1 MNDNQLTISQ
11 WSLILVLFL
20 MQVFAFGFPVFS
32 LPFVYSGAIE
42 EFGWTRQ
49 EAVLLTSFKFY
60 VSAVAA
66 LIVGRLLDIV
76 NPKYVVGA
84 SAFFGVLAMAG
95 FLLADNLFVYYS
107 LGILLGL
114 NGTGMAVSVN
124 VIVSRSFEKAT
135 GTILGIV
142 LSGTS
147 VAGMVL
153 PIIMAP
159 LMVTIG
165 WRTAMAF
172 LSCGIWL
179 LALPVWL
186 VLSRK
191 GSLIDTRLGKQSDS
205 ESKTG
210 MWNHMKKLSMTRDFW
225 LIFIGVFMVMG
236 VDQALVQ
243 NQVLFLQS
251 EKGLNLGMV
260 AWGASL
266 LAGMGIGAKVLFGLL
281 FDRLS
286 ILGITICYL
295 SLAVSVGLSFTV
307 TGVVSMLAFMT
318 VRGIAH
324 GGLIVAG
331 PVLLKHRYG
340 VQNLGINL
348 GIFMLATSIGFG
360 FCPSF
365 MANLAD
371 NSGSYSG
378 AFALGTA
385 AVFVAAILLLPV
397 KPLKREKLFN
407 DQLTINNKQS
417 AGGQK
422 KGL

>member
-1 MNDNQLTISQ
+1 MEVLRGAILGKELRGQ
-11 WSLILVLFL
+11 WPLILVLFL
-20 MQVFAFGFPVFS
+20 MQVFAFGFPTFA

-66 LIVGRLLDIV
+66 LIVGRLLDTI
-76 NPKYVVGA
+76 NPKYVITV
-84 SAFFGVLAMAG
+84 SAFLGALGMIG
-95 FLLADNLFVYYS
+95 FLSADRLPVYYS
-107 LGILLGL
+107 LGVLLGL

-124 VIVSRSFEKAT
+124 VVVGRSFEKST
-135 GTILGIV
+135 GTMLGII

-147 VAGMVL
+147 VAGMIL
-153 PIIMAP
+153 PILMAP

-165 WRTAMAF
+165 WRPTMAV

-179 LALPVWL
+179 VALPAWL

-191 GSLIDTRLGKQSDS
+191 GSLIDTRLRKQSFS
-205 ESKTG
+205 ATKTG
-210 MWNHMKKLSMTRDFW
+210 MWNHIKKLSVTRDFW
-225 LIFIGVFMVMG
+225 FIFIGVFLIMG
-236 VDQALVQ
+236 VDQSLIQ

-266 LAGMGIGAKVLFGLL
+266 LAGVGIGAKVFFGLL

-286 ILGITICYL
+286 ILGIIICYL
-295 SLAVSVGLSFTV
+295 LLAVSVGLSFTV
-307 TGVVSMLAFMT
+307 AGIATMLIFMT

-331 PVLLKHRYG
+331 TVLLKHRYG
-340 VQNLGINL
+340 IQNLGINL
-348 GIFMLATSIGFG
+348 GIFMLATTIGFG

-365 MANLAD
+365 MANMAD
-371 NSGSYSG
+371 KSGSYSG
-378 AFALGTA
+378 AFALGTV
-385 AVFVAAILLLPV
+385 AVFVAAILLFPV
-397 KPLKREKLFN
+397 KPRSIP
-407 DQLTINNKQS
+407 T
-417 AGGQK
+417 AAK
-422 KGL
+422 K

>member
-1 MNDNQLTISQ
+1 MAGQEAIESQKDLQSTILRKELRGQ
-11 WSLILVLFL
+11 WPLILVLFL
-20 MQVFAFGFPVFS
+20 MQVFAFGFPTFA
-32 LPFVYSGAIE
+32 LPFIYSGAID
-42 EFGWTRQ
+42 EFGWTRN

-60 VSAVAA
+60 VAAVAA

-76 NPKYVVGA
+76 NPKYIVAVSALLGA
-84 SAFFGVLAMAG
+84 LAMVG
-95 FLLADNLFVYYS
+95 FLLADSLPVYYS

-124 VIVSRSFEKAT
+124 VIVSRSFEKST
-135 GTILGIV
+135 GTMLGIV

-147 VAGMVL
+147 VAGMIL
-153 PIIMAP
+153 PILMAP
-159 LMVTIG
+159 LMMTIG
-165 WRTAMAF
+165 WRPAVAV

-179 LALPVWL
+179 LALPAWL

-191 GSLIDTRLGKQSDS
+191 GSLIDTRLGRHSVS
-205 ESKTG
+205 AAKTG

-225 LIFIGVFMVMG
+225 FIFIGVFLVMG

-251 EKGLNLGMV
+251 EKGLNLEMV

-266 LAGMGIGAKVLFGLL
+266 LAGVGIGAKVLFGML

-295 SLAVSVGLSFTV
+295 CLAVSVGLSFTV
-307 TGVVSMLAFMT
+307 AGVASMLVFMT

-331 PVLLKHRYG
+331 TVLLKHRYG

-348 GIFMLATSIGFG
+348 GILMLATSIGFG
-360 FCPSF
+360 FWPPF
-365 MANLAD
+365 MANMAD
-371 NSGSYSG
+371 KSGSYSG

-385 AVFVAAILLLPV
+385 AVFAAAILLFPV
-397 KPLKREKLFN
+397 KPGK
-407 DQLTINNKQS
+407 
-417 AGGQK
+417 GGHP
-422 KGL
+422 

>member
-1 MNDNQLTISQ
+1 MTGQEAIEPQENAPGAILRKELRGQ
-11 WSLILVLFL
+11 WPLVLVLFL
-20 MQVFAFGFPVFS
+20 MQVFAFGFPTFA

-60 VSAVAA
+60 VSAIAA
-66 LIVGRLLDIV
+66 LMVGRLLDII
-76 NPKYVVGA
+76 NPRYVIAV
-84 SAFFGVLAMAG
+84 SAFLGALAMVG
-95 FLLADNLFVYYS
+95 FSLADRLPIYYS
-107 LGILLGL
+107 LGVLLGL

-124 VIVSRSFEKAT
+124 VIVGRSFEKST

-147 VAGMVL
+147 VAGMIL
-153 PIIMAP
+153 PILMAP

-165 WRTAMAF
+165 WRPAMAL

-179 LALPVWL
+179 VALPAWL

-191 GSLIDTRLGKQSDS
+191 GSPIDTRLRKQSFS
-205 ESKTG
+205 ATKTG
-210 MWNHMKKLSMTRDFW
+210 MWNHIKELSVTRDFW
-225 LIFIGVFMVMG
+225 FIFIGVFLIMG
-236 VDQALVQ
+236 VDQSLIQ
-243 NQVLFLQS
+243 NQVLFLES

-266 LAGMGIGAKVLFGLL
+266 LAGVGIGAKILFGQL

-286 ILGITICYL
+286 ILGIIICYL
-295 SLAVSVGLSFTV
+295 LLAVSVGLSFAVAGIAT
-307 TGVVSMLAFMT
+307 MLIFMT

-331 PVLLKHRYG
+331 TVLLKHRYG
-340 VQNLGINL
+340 IQNLGINL
-348 GIFMLATSIGFG
+348 GIFLLATSLGFG

-365 MANLAD
+365 MANMAD
-371 NSGSYSG
+371 KSGTYSG
-378 AFALGTA
+378 AFALGTI
-385 AVFVAAILLLPV
+385 AVFVAAILLFPV
-397 KPLKREKLFN
+397 RTKS
-407 DQLTINNKQS
+407 IH
-417 AGGQK
+417 AAVK
-422 KGL
+422 K

>member
-1 MNDNQLTISQ
+1 MTGQGAIEPQENVEGSIFRKELREQWPLIS
-11 WSLILVLFL
+11 VLFL
-20 MQVFAFGFPVFS
+20 MQVFAFGFPTFA

-66 LIVGRLLDIV
+66 LFVGRLLDII
-76 NPKYVVGA
+76 NPKYVIAV
-84 SAFFGVLAMAG
+84 SAFLGALAMVG
-95 FLLADNLFVYYS
+95 FLSADRLLVYYS

-124 VIVSRSFEKAT
+124 VVVGRSFEKST
-135 GTILGIV
+135 GIMLGMV

-147 VAGMVL
+147 VAGMIL
-153 PIIMAP
+153 PILMAP

-165 WRTAMAF
+165 WRPAMAV

-179 LALPVWL
+179 VAVPAWL

-191 GSLIDTRLGKQSDS
+191 GSLIDTRLRKQSFS
-205 ESKTG
+205 AARTG
-210 MWNHMKKLSMTRDFW
+210 MWNYMKELSVTRDFW
-225 LIFIGVFMVMG
+225 FIFIGVFFIMG
-236 VDQALVQ
+236 VDQSLIQ

-266 LAGMGIGAKVLFGLL
+266 LAGVGIGAKVFFGLL

-286 ILGITICYL
+286 ILGIIICYL
-295 SLAVSVGLSFTV
+295 LLAVSVGLSFAVAGIAT
-307 TGVVSMLAFMT
+307 MLIFMT

-324 GGLIVAG
+324 GGLIIAG
-331 PVLLKHRYG
+331 TVLLKHRYG
-340 VQNLGINL
+340 IQNLGINL
-348 GIFMLATSIGFG
+348 GIFLLATSIGFG
-360 FCPSF
+360 FCPPF
-365 MANLAD
+365 MANMAD
-371 NSGSYSG
+371 KSGSYSG
-378 AFALGTA
+378 AFALGTV
-385 AVFVAAILLLPV
+385 AVFVAAILLFPV
-397 KPLKREKLFN
+397 KPRSIS
-407 DQLTINNKQS
+407 T
-417 AGGQK
+417 AGEE
-422 KGL
+422 